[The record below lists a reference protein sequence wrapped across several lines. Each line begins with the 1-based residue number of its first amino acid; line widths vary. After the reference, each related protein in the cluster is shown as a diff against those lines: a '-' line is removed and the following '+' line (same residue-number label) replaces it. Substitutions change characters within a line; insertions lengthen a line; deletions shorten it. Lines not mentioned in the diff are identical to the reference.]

1 MVFSVISCQGN
12 TPSSNQ
18 PAESTVNVKVDIQT
32 GKTISEIEQ
41 YGNLYVVIL
50 SGNEKEFNFNNL
62 IRVTKSNS
70 TIVEPVKL
78 TSDKTDIYVYLIA
91 ADEDASQQEEVK
103 SANHNQNITTANVE
117 VTIKTANGKTF
128 NEKKEVTIYV
138 EDVIFIS
145 KEGETPNEETK
156 SR

>member
-1 MVFSVISCQGN
+1 M
-12 TPSSNQ
+12 
-18 PAESTVNVKVDIQT
+18 K
-32 GKTISEIEQ
+32 K
-41 YGNLYVVIL
+41 
-50 SGNEKEFNFNNL
+50 NL
-62 IRVTKSNS
+62 IRVTKRNS

-128 NEKKEVTIYV
+128 NEKK
-138 EDVIFIS
+138 
-145 KEGETPNEETK
+145 
-156 SR
+156 R